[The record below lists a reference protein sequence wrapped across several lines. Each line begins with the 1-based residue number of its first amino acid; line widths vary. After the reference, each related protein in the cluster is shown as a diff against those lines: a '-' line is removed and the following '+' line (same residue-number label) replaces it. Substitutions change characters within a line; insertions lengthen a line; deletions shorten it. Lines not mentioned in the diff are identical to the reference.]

1 MFPITKFFGL
11 KGDNSIFN
19 YQSLASSIASEP
31 AIALIGG
38 QSDVERLTLPTG
50 TLIFRQG
57 EPVQSIHLVER
68 GLVEL
73 GNEPLNRIRYGP
85 GELFF
90 YEDLVGSN
98 EYHSRDARALTPLSL
113 LRLSRTSFLSLIH
126 RHPTLVLHLLSKQHS
141 RLRQQRSDARHFY

>member
-1 MFPITKFFGL
+1 MFSITKIFGL
-11 KGDNSIFN
+11 TGDNSVFN
-19 YQSLASSIASEP
+19 YQFLAASIATEP
-31 AIALIGG
+31 AIELIGS

-57 EPVQSIHLVER
+57 DPVQSIHLIER

-90 YEDLVGSN
+90 YEDLVESN

-113 LRLSRTSFLSLIH
+113 LRLSRASFLSLIH